1 MATKVRATRLVDG
14 KNDDKGE
21 DDDAKG
27 HDGGAR
33 DDVDVDEDDDCD
45 DEHRSGCEDWLGW

>member
-33 DDVDVDEDDDCD
+33 DDVDVDFVRVAHVC
-45 DEHRSGCEDWLGW
+45 HKYR

>member
-14 KNDDKGE
+14 NDDKGE